1 MAAPACPAM
10 VLAAGRGE
18 RMRPLTD
25 TTPKPL
31 LQVQGQ
37 PLLDLE
43 YVEDVDCDTDM
54 NVVMTGAGHYVEV
67 QGTAEGVAFTRT
79 QMDALLVL
87 AEKGIAELIALQQ
100 QALSK

>member
-1 MAAPACPAM
+1 MGSGLISIAMTGINAAQ
-10 VLAAGRGE
+10 AGL
-18 RMRPLTD
+18 LT
-25 TTPKPL
+25 TGNNISNLSTEGYTRQRT
-31 LQVQGQ
+31 LQASN
-37 PLLDLE
+37 PS
-43 YVEDVDCDTDM
+43 
-54 NVVMTGAGHYVEV
+54 VMTGAGGMVEV